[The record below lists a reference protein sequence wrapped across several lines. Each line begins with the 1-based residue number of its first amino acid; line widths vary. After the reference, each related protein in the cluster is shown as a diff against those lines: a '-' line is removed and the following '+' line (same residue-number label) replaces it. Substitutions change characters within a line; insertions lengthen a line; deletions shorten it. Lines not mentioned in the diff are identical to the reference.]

1 MPHELGPETNELYEK
16 VAEAVEEVK
25 EELEHERSAQKK
37 EHGWLNLIGLSTGI
51 LAALAAIAAMQA
63 GHFANEA
70 MLTEIQAANQWN
82 YFQAKSTKR
91 HIAQSTIVLLK
102 SLDQTVPAKTT
113 SDIIRLQTEQD
124 QIQVKAEELEHEA
137 HNLLEQHV
145 TFSRSVTALQI
156 SISLGAVAVLLRR
169 KSVWFSSLGLAMV
182 GLFFIGSG
190 FSAGLT
196 PVPAEAGHPL
206 ESASEKSSDA
216 PSGAPSEHQTKQQ
229 PETVDTSAVP
239 SSSHSSKAH

>member
-25 EELEHERSAQKK
+25 EELKHEKSEQKK

-63 GHFANEA
+63 GHLANEA
-70 MLTEIQAANQWN
+70 MLTQIHAANQWN
-82 YFQAKSTKR
+82 YFQSKSTKR
-91 HIAQSTIVLLK
+91 HIAQSTVVLLEG
-102 SLDQTVPAKTT
+102 LHQTVPATTT
-113 SDIIRLQTEQD
+113 SNIAKLRTEQD
-124 QIQVKAEELEHEA
+124 EIQAKAEELEQEA
-137 HNLLEQHV
+137 DSLLEQHV

-169 KSVWFSSLGLAMV
+169 KSVWYSSLGLATV

-190 FSAGLT
+190 FLAGLA
-196 PVPAEAGHPL
+196 PAHPAQTEHQSEAAAEDASDALSEQPAKQHAEPIDV
-206 ESASEKSSDA
+206 SASS
-216 PSGAPSEHQTKQQ
+216 
-229 PETVDTSAVP
+229 
-239 SSSHSSKAH
+239 SSSHAENTH